1 LYDGQTYG
9 VVIGVVCDLEDPLGL
24 GRVRVEYP
32 DLDEQRSHWARLI
45 TPMAGP
51 RRGAFFRPE
60 VKDEVAVIFERGE
73 IRNPLVLGGLWNQP
87 DPPPPDDG
95 KPKENNWRFVRSR
108 SGHVLR
114 FDDTNGK
121 ERVEVIDKDGSRKV
135 VLDTAGRK
143 VQVICEAGDIEVK
156 AGGNG
161 SVTVEA
167 ATISIKASRSLT
179 IEAGTSVTIKGATV
193 AIN

>member
-1 LYDGQTYG
+1 LYDGRTYG
-9 VVIGVVCDLEDPLGL
+9 VVIGVVCDLNDPLGL
-24 GRVRVEYP
+24 GRVKVEYP
-32 DLDEQRSHWARLI
+32 DLEDQRSHWARLV
-45 TPMAGP
+45 TPMAGA

-60 VKDEVAVIFERGE
+60 VKDGVAVIFERGE

-95 KPKENNWRFVRSR
+95 KPTENNWRFVRSR

-114 FDDTNGK
+114 FDDTSGK
-121 ERVEVIDKDGSRKV
+121 ERIEVIDKDGSRKV

-143 VQVICEAGDIEVK
+143 VQVVCDAGDIEVT
-156 AGGNG
+156 AGSG

-167 ATISIKASRSLT
+167 KTITIKASDSLT
-179 IEAGTSVTIKGATV
+179 IEAGRSVTIKGATV

>member
-1 LYDGQTYG
+1 VYDGRTYG

-24 GRVRVEYP
+24 GRVKVRYP
-32 DLDEQRSHWARLI
+32 DLDEQPSHWARLV
-45 TPMAGP
+45 TPMAGQ

-73 IRNPLVLGGLWNQP
+73 VRNPLILGSLWSQP

-114 FDDTNGK
+114 FDDTAGK
-121 ERVEVIDKDGSRKV
+121 ERVEVVDKDGSRKV
-135 VLDTAGRK
+135 VLDTSGRK
-143 VQVICEAGDIEVK
+143 VQVVCDAGDVEVTAGSGTVTVQASTVTIK
-156 AGGNG
+156 ATGSLSIQAGG
-161 SVTVEA
+161 SV
-167 ATISIKASRSLT
+167 S
-179 IEAGTSVTIKGATV
+179 IKGATV